1 MIRKVLRDIADDLS
15 GDFGAVRSGDGRWE
29 DVFGEWFSVVFIE
42 APLPADG
49 MTFWV
54 GENA

>member
-1 MIRKVLRDIADDLS
+1 MLGDIADDLS